1 MKLAKKFDFF
11 ESLNTFIKIQ
21 NLQLIKLIANNE
33 NWDFKELIKYIK

>member
-1 MKLAKKFDFF
+1 MKLTKKFDFF

-33 NWDFKELIKYIK
+33 NWDLKKLIKYIK